1 MGWCIECG
9 GKALER
15 FSSDAEPGLLD
26 QQLLGGQTSRL
37 QHEVGAGEA
46 RGAYGILSVWGRNIE
61 NSVNVNRNAAFPF
74 DCRS

>member
-1 MGWCIECG
+1 MVRRSRSLAWGGCIEGG

-37 QHEVGAGEA
+37 
-46 RGAYGILSVWGRNIE
+46 
-61 NSVNVNRNAAFPF
+61 
-74 DCRS
+74 